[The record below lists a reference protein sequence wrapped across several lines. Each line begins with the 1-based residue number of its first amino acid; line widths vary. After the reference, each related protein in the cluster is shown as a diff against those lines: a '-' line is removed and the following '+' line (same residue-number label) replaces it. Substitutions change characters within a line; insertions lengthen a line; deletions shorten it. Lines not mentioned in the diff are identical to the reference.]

1 MKMAFI
7 LQVDFKMD
15 GPFGEDMAV
24 GFKDLAE
31 SINQEEGVIWKI
43 WTENPEAGEA
53 GGIYLFETKETAAA
67 YLDMHSKRLNGFGI
81 TEINAKIF
89 EVNAALSN
97 INNGP
102 IHK

>member
-1 MKMAFI
+1 MAFI

-15 GPFGEDMAV
+15 GPFGTEMV
-24 GFKDLAE
+24 EGFKGLAE
-31 SINQEEGVIWKI
+31 SINQEPGFIWKI
-43 WTENPEAGEA
+43 WTEDAAAGEA

-81 TEINAKIF
+81 MEINAKIF
-89 EVNAALSN
+89 EVNDALTL

-102 IHK
+102 VGK

>member
-1 MKMAFI
+1 M
-7 LQVDFKMD
+7 LR
-15 GPFGEDMAV
+15 GPFLVDA
-24 GFKDLAE
+24 
-31 SINQEEGVIWKI
+31 
-43 WTENPEAGEA
+43 EAGEA

-89 EVNAALSN
+89 EVNDALSI